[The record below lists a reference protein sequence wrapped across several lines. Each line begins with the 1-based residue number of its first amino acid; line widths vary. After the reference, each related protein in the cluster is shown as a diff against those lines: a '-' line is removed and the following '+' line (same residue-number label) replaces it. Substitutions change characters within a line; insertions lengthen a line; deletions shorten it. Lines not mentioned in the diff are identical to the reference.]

1 MKNFKIQIV
10 TIILFLFCQGLF
22 SQRDKDETEPVFALA
37 FEKFEKGEYKDSY
50 NEYTKYL
57 TKKPNDN
64 NALYNRGLCA
74 YEMKDYKDGIS
85 NFNKSI
91 YN

>member
-1 MKNFKIQIV
+1 MKNFKIQIF
-10 TIILFLFCQGLF
+10 TIILFLFCQ
-22 SQRDKDETEPVFALA
+22 RDKDETDPVFALA

-50 NEYTKYL
+50 NEYTTYL

-85 NFNKSI
+85 NFSKSI